1 MRGEIVKPERILFLG
16 NSITLHGP
24 KADIGWELNC
34 GMAASAV
41 ENDYVHLLLRRFA
54 AQDGGR
60 EPAARVA
67 NIADFERG
75 FAEYDPRQLQELAD
89 FQAGLV
95 ILAIGEN
102 VAALETTA
110 DQAAFSRAVSA
121 LLAFMTEKCKAV
133 LVVRSCFWPDA
144 AKDAALRQACA
155 QAGGIFVDISALAA
169 DERNYA
175 RSEREYSHAG
185 VAAHPGDAGM
195 QAIAAA
201 IWDALN

>member
-1 MRGEIVKPERILFLG
+1 MVIPERILFLG

-24 KADIGWELNC
+24 KADIGWNLNC
-34 GMAASAV
+34 GMAASAADK
-41 ENDYVHLLLRRFA
+41 DYVHLLLRRFA
-54 AQDGGR
+54 AQDGGC

-75 FAEYDPRQLQELAD
+75 FADYDPRQLQEMAD
-89 FQAGLV
+89 FQASLV

-102 VAALETTA
+102 VAALETA
-110 DQAAFSRAVSA
+110 EDQAAFSRAVSA
-121 LLAFMTEKCKAV
+121 LLALMTEKCGAV

-144 AKDAALRQACA
+144 AKDAALRQTCA

-185 VAAHPGDAGM
+185 VATHPGDAGM

-201 IWDALN
+201 IWNALPLNF